1 MKPTAA
7 MLALFLSASATP
19 ALAQYG
25 SSAPP
30 APPRIPQPTV
40 QSKDDN
46 QEQAATAS
54 DSGARPSKG
63 AVKALVA
70 LQQAI
75 TANDAAAYPGALAA
89 AKAAASTNQ
98 DRYLIGRMQ
107 LNKAFADKDNA
118 SMKSAIDDIAGA
130 GVLDNATVAKL
141 YTGLGSSLYSAKQF
155 DQAAAAFERGLAL
168 DPNNTESMTN
178 LAESRFAS
186 GRKAEAV
193 PLLQKVVATRVAAG
207 QKPEEALYRR
217 LFDIAY
223 DSKLPSSVE
232 MGRQWVAAYPNATSW
247 RNALAVYQN
256 VNKPGVEEVLN
267 LLRLMRATGAL
278 SNPADFSLYA
288 TAAADQG
295 NYVEAQAVIDEGL
308 SRQAISANDR
318 LIKEIIDGLKAKPKA
333 TAADLAVAA
342 KDAKTGTAYLRVGD
356 RYFGMGDY
364 AKAIELYRKAE
375 GQAGVDANLVNMH
388 LGMALARSGDKAGA
402 AAAFK
407 KVSGPNAQIAQYWTI
422 YLNQAA

>member
-1 MKPTAA
+1 MKPTSIL
-7 MLALFLSASATP
+7 LALFLSATAMP

-40 QSKDDN
+40 PQQQDEGEGAKPAD
-46 QEQAATAS
+46 A
-54 DSGARPSKG
+54 GARPSKG
-63 AVKALVA
+63 ALKAIVE
-70 LQQAI
+70 LQKAI
-75 TANDAAAYPGALAA
+75 QANDAAAYATALPA
-89 AKAAASTNQ
+89 AKAAATTNN
-98 DRYLIGRMQ
+98 DRYIIGRLQ
-107 LNKAFADKDNA
+107 LNKAFSEKDTV

-155 DQAAAAFERGLAL
+155 DQAAAALERALAL
-168 DPNNTESMTN
+168 DPANPDTMTS
-178 LAESRFAS
+178 LAESRFAL

-193 PLLQKVVATRVAAG
+193 PLLQKAVATRIAAG
-207 QKPEEALYRR
+207 QKPEESLYRR
-217 LFDIAY
+217 LFDISY
-223 DSKLPSSVE
+223 DSKLPSTVE
-232 MGRQWVAAYPNATSW
+232 IGRQWVAAYPNATSW

-295 NYVEAQAVIDEGL
+295 NYVEAQAVIDDGL
-308 SRQAISANDR
+308 AKQAINPSDR

-333 TAADLAVAA
+333 TAADLETAT
-342 KDAKTGTAYLRVGD
+342 KDAKNAAAYVRIGD
-356 RYFGMGDY
+356 RYYGMGNY
-364 AKAIELYRKAE
+364 AKAIELYRMAE
-375 GQAGVDANLVNMH
+375 GKPGADASLVNMH

-407 KVSGPNAQIAQYWTI
+407 KVTGPNAAIAQYWTI
-422 YLNQAA
+422 YVSQMA

>member
-1 MKPTAA
+1 MKSTSIL
-7 MLALFLSASATP
+7 LALLVSASATP

-40 QSKDDN
+40 Q
-46 QEQAATAS
+46 QEDGEEKAAPAA

-63 AVKALVA
+63 ALKAIVA
-70 LQQAI
+70 LQNAI
-75 TANDAAAYPGALAA
+75 KANDAAAYAGALAA

-98 DRYLIGRMQ
+98 DRYLIGRLQ
-107 LNKAFADKDNA
+107 LNKAFADKDTA
-118 SMKSAIDDIAGA
+118 SMKVAIDDIAGA
-130 GVLDNATVAKL
+130 GVLDNATVANL

-168 DPNNTESMTN
+168 DPNNVDSMTN
-178 LAESRFAS
+178 LAESRFAM
-186 GRKAEAV
+186 GRKADAV
-193 PLLQKVVATRVAAG
+193 PLLQKVVATRIAAG
-207 QKPEEALYRR
+207 QKPPETLYRR
-217 LFDIAY
+217 MFDIAY
-223 DSKLPSSVE
+223 DSKLPNTVE
-232 MGRQWVAAYPNATSW
+232 IGKQWVAAYPNATSW

-308 SRQAISANDR
+308 SRQAINANDR
-318 LIKEIIDGLKAKPKA
+318 LIKEITDGLKAKPKA

-342 KDAKTGTAYLRVGD
+342 KDAKTGTAFLRVGD
-356 RYFGMGDY
+356 RYFGLGDY
-364 AKAIELYRKAE
+364 AKAIELYRMAE
-375 GQAGVDANLVNMH
+375 GKADVDANLVNMH

-407 KVSGPNAQIAQYWTI
+407 KVTGPNAQIAQYWTI

>member
-1 MKPTAA
+1 MKPTSLL
-7 MLALFLSASATP
+7 LAIFLSATAAP

-25 SSAPP
+25 SAPPP
-30 APPRIPQPTV
+30 APPRIPQAST
-40 QSKDDN
+40 QQDEDG
-46 QEQAATAS
+46 QQAKPS

-63 AVKALVA
+63 ALKAIVE
-70 LQQAI
+70 LQKAI
-75 TANDAAAYPGALAA
+75 QANDAAAYAAALAA

-98 DRYLIGRMQ
+98 DRYIIARLQ
-107 LNKAFADKDNA
+107 LNKAFAEKDTA
-118 SMKSAIDDIAGA
+118 SMKQAIDDIAGTQ
-130 GVLDNATVAKL
+130 VLDNPTVAKL
-141 YTGLGSSLYSAKQF
+141 YTGLGASLYSSKQF
-155 DQAAAAFERGLAL
+155 DQSAAAFERALAL
-168 DPNNTESMTN
+168 DPTN
-178 LAESRFAS
+178 LDTMTSFAEARFAQ
-186 GRKAEAV
+186 GRKTDAV
-193 PLLQKVVATRVAAG
+193 PLLQKVVAGRIAAG
-207 QKPEEALYRR
+207 QKPDEQLYRR

-223 DSKLPSSVE
+223 DSKLPVSVE
-232 MGRQWVAAYPNATSW
+232 IGRQWVAAFPSAVSW

-308 SRQAISANDR
+308 AKQAINPNDR

-333 TAADLAVAA
+333 TATDLAEAT
-342 KDAKTGTAYLRVGD
+342 KDAKTATAYLRIGD
-356 RYFGMGDY
+356 RYFGLGDY
-364 AKAIELYRKAE
+364 AKAIELYRMAE
-375 GQAGVDANLVNMH
+375 GKPGADANLINMH

-407 KVSGPNAQIAQYWTI
+407 KVTGPNAAIAQYWTI
-422 YLNQAA
+422 YVNQQA

>member
-1 MKPTAA
+1 MKPTFAL
-7 MLALFLSASATP
+7 LALLMTATAAP

-25 SSAPP
+25 SGPPP
-30 APPRIPQPTV
+30 APPRMPQPTV
-40 QSKDDN
+40 QQHEEGDDK
-46 QEQAATAS
+46 AAPAA

-63 AVKALVA
+63 AIKALVA
-70 LQQAI
+70 LQNAI
-75 TANDAAAYPGALAA
+75 KANDAAAYPGALAA

-98 DRYLIGRMQ
+98 DRYLIGRLQ
-107 LNKAFADKDNA
+107 LNKAFADKDMA
-118 SMKSAIDDIAGA
+118 SMKVAIDDIAGA
-130 GVLDNATVAKL
+130 GVLDNPTVANL

-168 DPNNTESMTN
+168 DPANVDSMTN
-178 LAESRFAS
+178 LAESRFAM
-186 GRKAEAV
+186 GRKADAV
-193 PLLQKVVATRVAAG
+193 PLLQKVVATRIAAG
-207 QKPEEALYRR
+207 QKPAEAIYRR

-232 MGRQWVAAYPNATSW
+232 IGKQWVAAYPNATSW

-295 NYVEAQAVIDEGL
+295 NYVEAQSVIDEGL
-308 SRQAISANDR
+308 SKQVINPSDR
-318 LIKEIIDGLKAKPKA
+318 LIKEIIDGLKGKPKA
-333 TAADLAVAA
+333 TAADLAIAT
-342 KDAKTGTAYLRVGD
+342 KDAKTGTAFVRIGD

-364 AKAIELYRKAE
+364 AKAIELYRMAE
-375 GQAGVDANLVNMH
+375 GKPGSDANLVNMH

-402 AAAFK
+402 TAAFK
-407 KVSGPNAQIAQYWTI
+407 RVSGANAQIAQYWTI
-422 YLNQAA
+422 YVNQPA

>member
-1 MKPTAA
+1 MKSTAA
-7 MLALFLSASATP
+7 VLAVLLSASAAP

-25 SSAPP
+25 SAATP

-40 QSKDDN
+40 QQQQDGGTKT
-46 QEQAATAS
+46 APAS
-54 DSGARPSKG
+54 DSGAKPSKG
-63 AVKALVA
+63 ALKAIVA

-75 TANDAAAYPGALAA
+75 TANDAAAFPGALAA

-98 DRYLIGRMQ
+98 DRYIIGRLQ
-107 LNKAFADKDNA
+107 LNKAFTDKDNV
-118 SMKSAIDDIAGA
+118 SMKSAIDDIATSQ
-130 GVLDNATVAKL
+130 VLDNATVARL

-168 DPNNTESMTN
+168 DPNNVDLMTN
-178 LAESRFAS
+178 LAESRFAM

-193 PLLQKVVATRVAAG
+193 PLLQKVLAARLAAG
-207 QKPEEALYRR
+207 QKPDEALYRR
-217 LFDIAY
+217 MFDIAY

-232 MGRQWVAAYPNATSW
+232 IGKQWVAAYPNPTSW

-256 VNKPGVEEVLN
+256 INKPGVEEVLN

-295 NYVEAQAVIDEGL
+295 NFVEAQAVIDEGL
-308 SRQAISANDR
+308 SKQAINANDR

-333 TAADLAVAA
+333 TAADLATAI
-342 KDAKTGTAYLRVGD
+342 KDAKTGVACLRIGD
-356 RYFGMGDY
+356 RYYGLGDY
-364 AKAIELYRKAE
+364 AKAAELYRMAE
-375 GQAGVDANLVNMH
+375 GKGGVDANIVNMH

-407 KVSGPNAQIAQYWTI
+407 KVGGPNAQIAQYWTI
-422 YLNQAA
+422 HLNQPA

>member
-1 MKPTAA
+1 MKPTSCL
-7 MLALFLSASATP
+7 LALFLSATAMP

-30 APPRIPQPTV
+30 APVRIPQPTV
-40 QSKDDN
+40 QQKDSDQ
-46 QEQAATAS
+46 QEAAPAT

-63 AVKALVA
+63 ALKAIVA

-98 DRYLIGRMQ
+98 DRYIIARLQ
-107 LNKAFADKDNA
+107 LNKAFTNKDNV
-118 SMKSAIDDIAGA
+118 SMKSAIDDISST
-130 GVLDNATVAKL
+130 GVLDSGTIAKL
-141 YTGLGSSLYSAKQF
+141 YTGLGSALYSAKQF

-168 DPNNTESMTN
+168 DPANLDSMTN
-178 LAESRFAS
+178 LAESRFAM

-193 PLLQKVVATRVAAG
+193 PLLQKVVATRIAAG
-207 QKPEEALYRR
+207 QKPPETLYRR
-217 LFDIAY
+217 MFDIAY

-232 MGRQWVAAYPNATSW
+232 IGRQWVAAYPNATSW

-308 SRQAISANDR
+308 SRQAINATDR

-333 TAADLAVAA
+333 TAADLATAT
-342 KDAKTGTAYLRVGD
+342 KDAKSGSAFVRIGD

-364 AKAIELYRKAE
+364 AKAIELYRMAE
-375 GQAGVDANLVNMH
+375 GKPGTDPSLVNMH

-402 AAAFK
+402 IEAFK
-407 KVSGPNAQIAQYWTI
+407 KVTGPNAQIAQYWTI
-422 YLNQAA
+422 HVNHAA

>member
-1 MKPTAA
+1 MKPTSLS
-7 MLALFLSASATP
+7 LALFLSATATP

-30 APPRIPQPTV
+30 TQPRIPQPTV
-40 QSKDDN
+40 QQKEGEEQPAN
-46 QEQAATAS
+46 QAT

-63 AVKALVA
+63 AQKAIVA

-75 TANDAAAYPGALAA
+75 TTNDAAAYPAALAA
-89 AKAAASTNQ
+89 AKAAATTNQ
-98 DRYLIGRMQ
+98 DRYIIARLQ
-107 LNKAFADKDNA
+107 LNKAFADKDNV
-118 SMKSAIDDIAGA
+118 SMKTAIDEIAA
-130 GVLDNATVAKL
+130 AQVLDNATVANL
-141 YTGLGSSLYSAKQF
+141 YTGLGSALYSAKQF

-168 DPNNTESMTN
+168 DPNNVDSMTN
-178 LAESRFAS
+178 LAESRFAM

-207 QKPEEALYRR
+207 QKPAEALYRR
-217 LFDIAY
+217 MFEIAY
-223 DSKLPSSVE
+223 DSKLPNSVE
-232 MGRQWVAAYPNATSW
+232 IGRQWVAAYPNATSW

-308 SRQAISANDR
+308 SKSAINANDR
-318 LIKEIIDGLKAKPKA
+318 LIKEIIDGLKGKPKA
-333 TAADLAVAA
+333 TAADLAVAT
-342 KDAKTGTAYLRVGD
+342 KDAKTGTAFVRIGD

-364 AKAIELYRKAE
+364 AKAIELYRMAE
-375 GQAGVDANLVNMH
+375 GKPGADPNLVNMH

-402 AAAFK
+402 VEAFK

-422 YLNQAA
+422 YVNQAA

>member
-1 MKPTAA
+1 MKPTSLS
-7 MLALFLSASATP
+7 LALILSASAAP

-40 QSKDDN
+40 QQKEGE
-46 QEQAATAS
+46 EQPGAQAT

-63 AVKALVA
+63 AVKAIVA

-89 AKAAASTNQ
+89 AKAAATTNQ
-98 DRYLIGRMQ
+98 DRYIIARLQ
-107 LNKAFADKDNA
+107 LNKAFADKDNV
-118 SMKSAIDDIAGA
+118 SMKQAIDDVAA
-130 GVLDNATVAKL
+130 AQVLDNATVAKL
-141 YTGLGSSLYSAKQF
+141 YTGLGSSLYAAKQF

-168 DPNNTESMTN
+168 DPNNVDSMTN
-178 LAESRFAS
+178 LAESRFAM

-217 LFDIAY
+217 LFEIAY
-223 DSKLPSSVE
+223 DSKLPNSVE
-232 MGRQWVAAYPNATSW
+232 VGKQWVAAYPSATSW

-308 SRQAISANDR
+308 SKSAINANDR
-318 LIKEIIDGLKAKPKA
+318 LIKEIIDGLKGKPKA
-333 TAADLAVAA
+333 TAADLAVAT
-342 KDAKTGTAYLRVGD
+342 KDAKTGTAFLRIGD

-364 AKAIELYRKAE
+364 AKAIELYRMAE
-375 GQAGVDANLVNMH
+375 GKPGTDPNIVNMH

-402 AAAFK
+402 TEAFK
-407 KVSGPNAQIAQYWTI
+407 KVTGPNAQIAQYWTI
-422 YLNQAA
+422 YVNQAA

>member
-40 QSKDDN
+40 Q
-46 QEQAATAS
+46 QEDGEEKAAPAA

-63 AVKALVA
+63 ALKAIVA
-70 LQQAI
+70 LQNAI
-75 TANDAAAYPGALAA
+75 KANDAAAYASALAA

-98 DRYLIGRMQ
+98 DRYLIGRLQ
-107 LNKAFADKDNA
+107 LNKAFADKDTA
-118 SMKSAIDDIAGA
+118 SMKVAIDDIAGA
-130 GVLDNATVAKL
+130 GVLDNSTVANL

-155 DQAAAAFERGLAL
+155 DQAAAAFERALAL
-168 DPNNTESMTN
+168 DPNNVELMTN
-178 LAESRFAS
+178 LAELRFAS

-193 PLLQKVVATRVAAG
+193 PLLQKVVATRIAAG
-207 QKPEEALYRR
+207 QKPEEAVYRR

-223 DSKLPSSVE
+223 DSKLPNSVE
-232 MGRQWVAAYPNATSW
+232 IGKQWVAAYPNATSW

-308 SRQAISANDR
+308 SRQAINANDR

-356 RYFGMGDY
+356 RYYGMGDY
-364 AKAIELYRKAE
+364 AKAVELYRQAE

-407 KVSGPNAQIAQYWTI
+407 KVSGSNAQIAQYWTI